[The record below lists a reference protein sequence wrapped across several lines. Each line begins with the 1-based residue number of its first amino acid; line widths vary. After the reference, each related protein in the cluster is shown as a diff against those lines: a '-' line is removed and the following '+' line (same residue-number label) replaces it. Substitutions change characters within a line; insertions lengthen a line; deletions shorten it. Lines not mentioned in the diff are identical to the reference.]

1 MNKET
6 KFSAEKFQL
15 KMDDTANPEQIDQ
28 PAVKHL
34 LNFKSLKYEIRLK
47 IVSIAFSTLRTGTES

>member
-1 MNKET
+1 MT
-6 KFSAEKFQL
+6 EKFQL

-34 LNFKSLKYEIRLK
+34 LNFKFEMKYD
-47 IVSIAFSTLRTGTES
+47 